1 MPDPAAKLN
10 LNQKHKNREEDQMKV
25 SRREFMKYC
34 TMSAAALGLSS
45 ALGPLAKALA
55 AGSGP
60 PIIWLS
66 ASSCTGCSVSLTNR
80 ISATAPYDAAD
91 LLINTINLAYHP
103 NLMGAAGD
111 LAVQTLRTVDDG
123 SFILVVEGG
132 IPTIYNGKTCIL
144 WSENG
149 VDVTAMAAV
158 KELAAKAAK
167 IICVGTCSS
176 YGGIPGGAP
185 NPTMV
190 KGVKA
195 LTGKNTINIPGC
207 PPHPDWMVWTI
218 AQLLAGQNP
227 SLDSY
232 GRPTALFG
240 TTVHSKCSRRET
252 QWATSLSQ
260 TNRCLINL
268 GCKGRN
274 TRANCPTLKWNN
286 GVNWCVAAD
295 SLCNGCTNS
304 TFPDAYAPLFSTMGA
319 ISASSHDGVTINP
332 PRTTCTTCHGQKS

>member
-1 MPDPAAKLN
+1 
-10 LNQKHKNREEDQMKV
+10 MKV
-25 SRREFMKYC
+25 SRREFLKYC
-34 TMSAAALGLSS
+34 TASAAALGLSS

-55 AGSGP
+55 AGNGP

-66 ASSCTGCSVSLTNR
+66 ASSCTGCSVSLANR
-80 ISATAPYDAAD
+80 ISGSAPVDVAD

-103 NLMGAAGD
+103 NLMGASGD
-111 LAVQTLRTVDDG
+111 LAVQTLRTAAKG
-123 SFILVVEGG
+123 SFILAVEGG

-185 NPTMV
+185 NPTAIRS
-190 KGVKA
+190 VKA
-195 LTGKNTINIPGC
+195 LTGKSTINIPGC
-207 PPHPDWMVWTI
+207 PPHPDWIVWTI
-218 AQLLAGQNP
+218 AQLLAGVTP
-227 SLDSY
+227 TLDSS

-240 TTVHSKCSRRET
+240 KTVHSQCPRREKT
-252 QWATSLSQ
+252 WATSLSQ
-260 TNRCLINL
+260 TGLCLNNL
-268 GCKGRN
+268 GCKGPQTYGDCASR
-274 TRANCPTLKWNN
+274 KWNN

-295 SLCNGCTNS
+295 SLCQGCTQS
-304 TFPDAYAPLFSTMGA
+304 TFPDKFAPLFSTMGA
-319 ISASSHDGVTINP
+319 TPLREHPSVNTP
-332 PRTTCTTCHGQKS
+332 KTTCTACHGQDVDD